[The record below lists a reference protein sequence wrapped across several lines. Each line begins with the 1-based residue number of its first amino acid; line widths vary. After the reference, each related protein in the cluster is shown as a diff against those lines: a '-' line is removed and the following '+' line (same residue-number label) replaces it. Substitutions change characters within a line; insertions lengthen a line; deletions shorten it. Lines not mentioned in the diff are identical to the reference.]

1 MCLIS
6 GLTGYHPK
14 VPWWC
19 LCPVWFLLAVPVTLI
34 APPAMPLIVLAFLQR
49 AWRKS
54 SQLPLDAAG
63 LNAVQL
69 RFIGINLGEVLRYK
83 RRLLMVLVICYYLIA
98 LGGSYILGAA
108 MQSALD
114 LYIAKAQASQALQI
128 ATPEQVQ
135 YSNSV
140 MHYIALYLL
149 ALVLT
154 IVVICATTI
163 IALLTTPDTS
173 GARVLEFERIVPA
186 VITLLVK
193 NLPGIAMIL
202 ALMYGVL
209 MTVERYYAHYRVIA
223 VEAMVL
229 GRTYFDP
236 SIWFLLLR
244 GYLVYAFLLS
254 LVLVLIMGCGLLA
267 QSHHSVK
274 TPKPGAH

>member
-98 LGGSYILGAA
+98 LGGS
-108 MQSALD
+108 
-114 LYIAKAQASQALQI
+114 
-128 ATPEQVQ
+128 VR
-135 YSNSV
+135 
-140 MHYIALYLL
+140 
-149 ALVLT
+149 
-154 IVVICATTI
+154 C
-163 IALLTTPDTS
+163 
-173 GARVLEFERIVPA
+173 
-186 VITLLVK
+186 
-193 NLPGIAMIL
+193 
-202 ALMYGVL
+202 
-209 MTVERYYAHYRVIA
+209 
-223 VEAMVL
+223 
-229 GRTYFDP
+229 
-236 SIWFLLLR
+236 
-244 GYLVYAFLLS
+244 
-254 LVLVLIMGCGLLA
+254 
-267 QSHHSVK
+267 
-274 TPKPGAH
+274 